1 MPFKDSRQ
9 GPGTL
14 LIGTAPG
21 TEYGFQ
27 ASAVK
32 LVPSVD
38 STDGTPTLA
47 VPEPPPLTTTSYS
60 LDGTAINDY
69 TDPAGLQRYCYD
81 HDGEEQ
87 DFVWTPNTADAAVL
101 TGRLT
106 VRAFEMG
113 GDVGVQVTT
122 DFSWPC
128 TGKPAW
134 TGGAAALE
142 ADAQPAA
149 AGKGGK

>member
-1 MPFKDSRQ
+1 MPFHDSRE

-14 LIGTAPG
+14 TIGTAPG

-27 ASAVK
+27 CSAVK

-47 VPEPPPLTTTSYS
+47 VPQPPPLTTTTYS

-69 TDPAGLQRYCYD
+69 THSAGLQRYCYD
-81 HDGEEQ
+81 HDGEEM
-87 DFVWTPNTADAAVL
+87 DFVWTPNTADAATL
-101 TGRLT
+101 TGKLT

-128 TGKPAW
+128 TGKPVWA
-134 TGGAAALE
+134 GGVALAEAEAEGAAA
-142 ADAQPAA
+142 
-149 AGKGGK
+149 GGKRR